1 MLWKQLVSKKNDAM
15 LTFVFPTMDPF
26 SPEAFSLVDEV
37 RGVLRNQTLEASIP
51 GLTFKT
57 FSPASILMD
66 LIDVTSHRLP
76 LTFLACVLTCLT
88 LVAFWFG
95 APFLPLKLLLT
106 VAVPITWTYGAA
118 LFVYQDGVLASLGV
132 PFPGLRPTHNA
143 GIDWTVPIFTLT
155 FIVGLAMDYEIFLLE
170 RIREFRE
177 EGFGERESIQ
187 LGLAATGDTI
197 TCAGLIMALTF
208 VAQLLGSIPVTNQMG
223 FILVFSIAVDT
234 FVVRTI
240 LVPAMLSLVPRINHW
255 PSKMPPVRYTWLQGC
270 CGDSDEESSSSSGSS
285 GKSSSASKNSEAHG
299 S

>member
-1 MLWKQLVSKKNDAM
+1 
-15 LTFVFPTMDPF
+15 
-26 SPEAFSLVDEV
+26 
-37 RGVLRNQTLEASIP
+37 
-51 GLTFKT
+51 
-57 FSPASILMD
+57 
-66 LIDVTSHRLP
+66 
-76 LTFLACVLTCLT
+76 
-88 LVAFWFG
+88 
-95 APFLPLKLLLT
+95 

-118 LFVYQDGVLASLGV
+118 LYVYEDGALESLGI
-132 PFPGLRPTHNA
+132 PMPPGLSPTGNA

-208 VAQLLGSIPVTNQMG
+208 IAQLLGSIPVTNQMG

-255 PSKMPPVRYTWLQGC
+255 PSKVPPVRYTWLQGC
-270 CGDSDEESSSSSGSS
+270 CADGDEESSSGSSSGSGS
-285 GKSSSASKNSEAHG
+285 GKSSVASPKADKMKR
-299 S
+299 